1 MDMRYGREVIVGT
14 LVLFAIVA
22 FIFGTMWLS
31 GRSPS
36 SADLLNIRFADASG
50 LKRASPVRV
59 SGVSVGKVELIE
71 FRDVG
76 DVIVSVSVG
85 DKVVPKVD
93 ATAQIASVSLVGDYA
108 VDIDPGTGAPLPR
121 GTIIQGTRKLALTES
136 AAGLTGRADTVL
148 MGLQAMVSPEMVR
161 QLQSTMAGLEATMQS
176 AQRTMAL
183 YGNANTGPTAE
194 LTRTMVQF
202 RQLGARLDST
212 LANPGLQR
220 TLSGSDTLTAN
231 FSAMAKSFAGTG
243 ARLDTLLSRMNAGQG
258 TLGKLAS
265 DSSLYYGMV
274 KLTAQ
279 LDSLMAAIKKDP
291 GKVPITVR
299 IF

>member
-1 MDMRYGREVIVGT
+1 MEIRYGREVIVGT
-14 LVLFAIVA
+14 LVLLAIA
-22 FIFGTMWLS
+22 GFIFGTMWLS

-36 SADLLNIRFADASG
+36 SADLLNIRFADVSG

-76 DVIVSVSVG
+76 DVVVSVSVG
-85 DKVVPKVD
+85 SKVVPKVD
-93 ATAQIASVSLVGDYA
+93 ATAQIVSVSLVGDYA
-108 VDIDPGTGAPLPR
+108 VDVDPGDGAPLPK
-121 GTIIQGTRKLALTES
+121 GTIIQGTRKLALTET
-136 AAGLTGRADTVL
+136 ATGLSGRADTVL
-148 MGLQAMVSPEMVR
+148 MGLQQMVSPEMVR

-243 ARLDTLLSRMNAGQG
+243 ARLDTLLARMNAGQG
-258 TLGKLAS
+258 SLGKLAT

-279 LDSLMAAIKKDP
+279 LDSLMATIKKDP

>member
-1 MDMRYGREVIVGT
+1 MEMRYGREVIVGT
-14 LVLFAIVA
+14 LVLLAIA
-22 FIFGTMWLS
+22 GFIFGTMWLT

-36 SADLLNIRFADASG
+36 SSDLVNIRFANVTG
-50 LKRASPVRV
+50 LKRASQVHV
-59 SGVSVGKVELIE
+59 SGVAVGRVELIE
-71 FRDVG
+71 FRGVG

-85 DKVVPKVD
+85 DRVSPRVD
-93 ATAQIASVSLVGDYA
+93 AKAQIVSVSLVGEYA
-108 VDIDPGTGAPLPR
+108 VDLDPGTGAPLPR
-121 GTIIQGTRKLALTES
+121 GAIIQGTRQVGFTETAS
-136 AAGLTGRADTVL
+136 GLSGRADTVL
-148 MGLQAMVSPEMVR
+148 MGLQQMVSPEMVR

-183 YGNANTGPTAE
+183 YGNANSGPTAE

-212 LANPGLQR
+212 LANPALQR

-231 FSAMAKSFAGTG
+231 FSAMAKAFAGTG
-243 ARLDTLLSRMNAGQG
+243 ARLDTLLARMNAGQG
-258 TLGKLAS
+258 SLGKLAT

-279 LDSLMAAIKKDP
+279 LDSLMATIKKDP

>member
-14 LVLFAIVA
+14 LVLLAIA
-22 FIFGTMWLS
+22 GFIFGTMWLT

-36 SADLLNIRFADASG
+36 SSDLLNIRFADVTG
-50 LKRASPVRV
+50 LKRASQVHV
-59 SGVSVGKVELIE
+59 SGVAVGRVELIE
-71 FRDVG
+71 FRGVG
-76 DVIVSVSVG
+76 DVVVSVSVG
-85 DKVVPKVD
+85 ERVSPRVD
-93 ATAQIASVSLVGDYA
+93 AKAQIVSVSLVGEYA
-108 VDIDPGTGAPLPR
+108 VDLDPGTGAPLPR
-121 GTIIQGTRKLALTES
+121 GTIIEGTRQVGFTET
-136 AAGLTGRADTVL
+136 AEGLSGRADTVL
-148 MGLQAMVSPEMVR
+148 MGLQQMVSPEMVR
-161 QLQSTMAGLEATMQS
+161 QLQSTMAGLEGTMQA

-183 YGNANTGPTAE
+183 YGNASSGPTAE

-212 LANPGLQR
+212 LANPALQR
-220 TLSGSDTLTAN
+220 TLSGSDTLSAN

-243 ARLDTLLSRMNAGQG
+243 ARLDTLLARMNAGQG
-258 TLGKLAS
+258 TLGKMAT

>member
-1 MDMRYGREVIVGT
+1 MEIRYGREVIVGT
-14 LVLFAIVA
+14 LVLLAIA
-22 FIFGTMWLS
+22 GFIFGTMWLS

-36 SADLLNIRFADASG
+36 SADLLNIRFTDVSG

-76 DVIVSVSVG
+76 DVVVSVSVG
-85 DKVVPKVD
+85 SKVVPKVD
-93 ATAQIASVSLVGDYA
+93 ATAQIVSVSLVGDYA
-108 VDIDPGTGAPLPR
+108 VDIDPGDGAPLPR
-121 GTIIQGTRKLALTES
+121 GSIIEGTRKLALTET
-136 AAGLTGRADTVL
+136 ATGLSGRADTVL
-148 MGLQAMVSPEMVR
+148 MGLQQMVSPEMVR

-243 ARLDTLLSRMNAGQG
+243 ARLDTLLARMNTGQG
-258 TLGKLAS
+258 TLGKLAT

>member
-1 MDMRYGREVIVGT
+1 MEIRYGREVIVGT
-14 LVLFAIVA
+14 VVLLAVLG

-31 GRSPS
+31 GRSAS
-36 SADLLNIRFADASG
+36 TDDLLGIRFADANG
-50 LKRASPVRV
+50 LKRASVVRV
-59 SGVSVGKVELIE
+59 SGVTVGRVEQIEFQSVGNVL
-71 FRDVG
+71 
-76 DVIVSVSVG
+76 VSVNVS
-85 DKVVPKVD
+85 DKVQPKVD
-93 ATAQIASVSLVGDYA
+93 ATATIVAVGLVGDFA
-108 VDIDPGTGAPLPR
+108 VDIDPGTGAPLPK
-121 GTIIQGTRKLALTES
+121 GTVIQGSRAVGLTET
-136 AAGLTGRADTVL
+136 AAALSGRADTVL

-183 YGNANTGPTAE
+183 YGNASTGPTAE

-202 RQLGARLDST
+202 RQLGARLDTT
-212 LANPGLQR
+212 LANPALQR

-231 FSAMAKSFAGTG
+231 FSAMAKAFAGTG

-258 TLGKLAS
+258 TLGKMAT
-265 DSSLYYGMV
+265 DSALYFGMV